1 LSFNVRA
8 LCGQHLSQLC
18 EAGKIVIEIGRI
30 GKSQTQS
37 QQNDKYDVRLHCL
50 ISSTKVNVAKMSNQ
64 IILISDDKTLSS
76 KLMGLINFQLFNIPN
91 LIFRVLQIISLN
103 VVEKIIIKM
112 AHKNMFSNTNRLLF
126 LYRTLS
132 WCIICIQHTN
142 LINANCLIY
151 VNIDCFTLHLFA
163 SQVF

>member
-1 LSFNVRA
+1 MSFNVRA
-8 LCGQHLSQLC
+8 LRGQHLSQFC

-30 GKSQTQS
+30 GKSQTQI

-91 LIFRVLQIISLN
+91 LIFRVLQIFSLN

-112 AHKNMFSNTNRLLF
+112 AHKNMFSYTNRLLF
-126 LYRTLS
+126 IYRTLS
-132 WCIICIQHTN
+132 CCIICIQHTN